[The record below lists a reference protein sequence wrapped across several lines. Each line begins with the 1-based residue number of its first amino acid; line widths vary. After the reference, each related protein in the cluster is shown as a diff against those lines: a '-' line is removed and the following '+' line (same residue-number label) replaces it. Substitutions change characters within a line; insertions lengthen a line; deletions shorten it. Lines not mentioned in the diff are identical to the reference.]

1 MRNRLAY
8 AQHRQLSSSEDVQ
21 ERCGVQEKVLKGY
34 QYLEQFLVLV
44 LLAPL
49 VIVTLH
55 ATVGF
60 LVFDRRGDG

>member
-1 MRNRLAY
+1 
-8 AQHRQLSSSEDVQ
+8 
-21 ERCGVQEKVLKGY
+21 VQEKVLKGY